1 VSRVTS
7 TDTSGTPDANI
18 QLRSDNV
25 LHMDDTQVGNSLP
38 DAEHHEGGFRPVAE
52 LIQQRRQAKQ
62 DHTIGGP
69 HYGELIEQV
78 RELMD
83 RARLL
88 NPSDELAKET
98 IATLEQLNA
107 RLDAA
112 VVDEWS
118 APTWTRT
125 DLPSRG
131 NITLP
136 PYTVASADVDGV
148 TAELTFRTFHLG
160 GNNAAH
166 GGQIGVAFDDIL
178 GMTAA
183 VHTKAV
189 TRTAS
194 LTIDYRSITP
204 LNKKLTVRAWVERTD
219 GRKVY
224 LRATMHDGERLCAE
238 ANGLFILLKPGQP

>member
-1 VSRVTS
+1 MI
-7 TDTSGTPDANI
+7 PDANI
-18 QLRSDNV
+18 QLGSDNV

-38 DAEHHEGGFRPVAE
+38 DEAHHEGGFRPMAE
-52 LIQQRRQAKQ
+52 LIQARQDEGADK
-62 DHTIGGP
+62 TAGGP

-83 RARLL
+83 RARLV
-88 NPSDELAKET
+88 NPSDELAKEA
-98 IATLEQLNA
+98 ISTLEQLNA
-107 RLDAA
+107 RLGTA

-118 APTWTRT
+118 SPSWTRT
-125 DLPSRG
+125 DLPARG

-136 PYTVASADVDGV
+136 PYTVVSGSSEGV
-148 TAELTFRTFHLG
+148 TTELVFRTFHLG
-160 GNNAAH
+160 GNGAAH
-166 GGQIGVAFDDIL
+166 GGQIAVAFDDIL

-183 VHTKAV
+183 LHTKAV

-204 LNKKLTVRAWVERTD
+204 LNRTLTVRAHAERRD

-224 LRATMHDGERLCAE
+224 LRATLHDGERLCAE
-238 ANGLFILLKPGQP
+238 ANGLFIVLNPGQP